1 MNLPQGETMH
11 NVKVIGCATYQ
22 DGNAIGTYDE
32 NSYSNTML
40 YDVKFPDEE
49 IKENSANI
57 IAENM
62 YAHIDAE
69 VIFHSLLD
77 YILDFKKDGNT
88 VDKEDIYVT
97 TKSGKRRVCKTTA
110 GWKLL
115 VLWKNVTEKWIPL
128 SFVKN
133 SKTFEV
139 E

>member
-1 MNLPQGETMH
+1 M
-11 NVKVIGCATYQ
+11 V
-22 DGNAIGTYDE
+22 
-32 NSYSNTML
+32 
-40 YDVKFPDEE
+40 YDVEFPDGE
-49 IKENSANI
+49 IKKYSANI

-110 GWKLL
+110 GWYFQSYGITALI
-115 VLWKNVTEKWIPL
+115 NGSPYL
-128 SFVKN
+128 S
-133 SKTFEV
+133 
-139 E
+139 